1 MLSDEGFNFL
11 RGPVGLLLL
20 GVVETLVHAFY
31 FVVLI
36 GIVVGIVILWIDNCA
51 LVRISSWTVTARV

>member
-11 RGPVGLLLL
+11 WGPVGLLLL

-36 GIVVGIVILWIDNCA
+36 GIVVGIVILWIDNSA
-51 LVRISSWTVTARV
+51 LACISPWTVTARV